1 MLKILSSEKAKTT
14 LCDGVSR
21 RDFLKIGGLG
31 LGGLSLSQLLQLE
44 CRAGIRRSNKA
55 VIMIYLVGGP
65 PHQDMYDLKPDAPVE
80 IAGPHKPIKTNVHGA
95 EICELFPQQA
105 RIMDKLTVIRSL

>member
-1 MLKILSSEKAKTT
+1 MLSIRNDSGVK

-31 LGGLSLSQLLQLE
+31 LGGLSLSQLFQAE
-44 CRAGIRRSNKA
+44 AQAGVRNSKKA

-65 PHQDMYDLKPDAPVE
+65 PHQDMFDLKPEAPPE
-80 IAGPHKPIKTNVHGA
+80 IAGPHRPIQTNVSGI
-95 EICELFPQQA
+95 EICELFPEMA
-105 RIMDKLTVIRSL
+105 KRMDKLVP